1 MKCYVNAKLRE
12 MAELNRLEWARP
24 GGDSSLQV
32 EAVS

>member
-24 GGDSSLQV
+24 SGDSSLQV